1 MKMNQG
7 IRRKNSLFLMEFFVL
22 AFLLLMGAGYAG
34 AAPIGTFSSDLSA
47 AQTFWGDGAVY
58 GDGYLQA
65 PPVNMAGQKCLE
77 CHQGIPADFNPNV
90 IIPDKRSYLRT
101 GHGNMVVKTTPP
113 PQAWNGANGLPYP
126 TDASGHAIDWPTG
139 KVDLGGWCSKTSGEG
154 QFTQSGCVAL
164 GGTWTPGTR
173 LVDIIYTI
181 GGWMSVDAPD
191 IGIMGGDLPANTFY
205 MGDGRTYGTCGSCHN
220 AGYKASDYTRPQPFA
235 DYSNLLKSAAAGVGG
250 SWVLNGIQCERCH
263 NATQHFAAPYTATV
277 PTGASSTALCSQCHI
292 RPAAYEGS
300 ANPNAATQPT
310 AYPIGASATNFGS
323 HLIGKQFLNSPHGLF
338 TGPYGKIATTT
349 EGLYNS
355 SFSGGSS
362 QGGCDTCHDVHQS
375 TVSEAKKNFG
385 AEPIKKGCDTC
396 HPAEAQTAL
405 WSHPTGEGT
414 MFPTKTSADV
424 PGACVVCHMPK
435 PVAGTGLNTHVFRI
449 NSDPN
454 YSTFPKP
461 GATTPGYCSDP
472 KWTTRSD
479 CIANGKAWSLVANSA
494 PYEDYANAVW
504 VDVDLACGQCHVGS
518 GAAGITAPKNGA
530 REMDKAA
537 LAQHAVRIH
546 GDLGTTIHASA
557 KANGSISPAG
567 TTKVSSGGS
576 QTYTITPKAGYN
588 VEDVMVDFVSKGA
601 ITTYTFE
608 NVTSRRFISASF
620 TPANYT
626 ITASVSGSGSITPS
640 GTTTVKAG
648 DSQTYTMTPNPGYI
662 VSYVVVD
669 GRNVGAPTS
678 YTFTDVNWNHT
689 IKPYFKVPK

>member
-1 MKMNQG
+1 MA
-7 IRRKNSLFLMEFFVL
+7 FLSL
-22 AFLLLMGAGYAG
+22 AFLLLMGPGYAG

-58 GDGYLQA
+58 GNGYLQP
-65 PPVNMAGQKCLE
+65 PPVNTSGQTCLE
-77 CHQGIPADFNPNV
+77 CHQAGTGIS
-90 IIPDKRSYLRT
+90 DKTSYLRT
-101 GHGNMVVKTTPP
+101 GHGNMLVKNTP
-113 PQAWNGANGLPYP
+113 PQAWKGANGLPYP
-126 TDASGHAIDWPTG
+126 TDASGHVINWATG
-139 KVDLGGWCSKTSGEG
+139 KVDLGGWCTKTSGEG
-154 QFTQSGCVAL
+154 QFTEEGCVAL
-164 GGTWTPGTR
+164 SGTWTPGTR
-173 LVDIIYTI
+173 LVDLIYTI

-191 IGIMGGDLPANTFY
+191 IGVMGGDLPAGAFY

-220 AGYKASDYTRPQPFA
+220 AGYKANDYTRPQPFA
-235 DYSNLLKSAAAGVGG
+235 DYPSILPSSSGGGIGG
-250 SWVLNGIQCERCH
+250 SWVLDGIQCERCH
-263 NATQHFAAPYTATV
+263 DASTHPASNPA
-277 PTGASSTALCSQCHI
+277 GASSTALCSQCHI

-355 SFSGGSS
+355 SFSPGGGS

-375 TVSEAKKNFG
+375 TVPEAKENFG

-396 HPAEAQTAL
+396 HPAEALTAL
-405 WSHPTGEGT
+405 WIHRTGEGT
-414 MFPTKTSADV
+414 MFPTRTSADV
-424 PGACVVCHMPK
+424 PGACVICHMPK
-435 PVAGTGLNTHVFRI
+435 PAAGTGLNTHVFRI
-449 NSDPN
+449 NTDPN

-472 KWTTRSD
+472 TYATRST
-479 CIANGKAWSLVANSA
+479 CIAAGKAWSLVAASA
-494 PYEDYANAVW
+494 PYGNYANAVW

-518 GAAGITAPKNGA
+518 GAAGITEPVNGA
-530 REMDKAA
+530 RQMDKDT
-537 LAQHAVRIH
+537 LAMHATLIH
-546 GDLGTTIHASA
+546 GNGGTTIHATA

-576 QTYTITPKAGYN
+576 QTYTITPNSGYN
-588 VEDVMVDFVSKGA
+588 VQDVMVDYVSKGA
-601 ITTYTFE
+601 ITTYTFD
-608 NVTSRRFISASF
+608 NVTNSHTITASF

-640 GTTTVKAG
+640 GTTIVNAG
-648 DSQTYTMTPNPGYI
+648 GSQTYTLTPDPGYI

-678 YTFTDVNWNHT
+678 YTFTNVTWNHT
-689 IKPYFKVPK
+689 IKPYFKVFK